1 MVKVSLEKVNAY
13 TTKLVADGKEVILTD
28 LAARDKYYGK
38 IKEFV
43 ITVVLMLVMVLIFT
57 VPLLYSPKEEKYKE
71 EYKTQEGSLID
82 LDGDGLYYIE
92 E

>member
-13 TTKLVADGKEVILTD
+13 QTKLVADGKEVILTD
-28 LAARDKYYGK
+28 LTAKEKYYGK
-38 IKEFV
+38 IKELI
-43 ITVVLMLVMVLIFT
+43 ITVVLTVAMVLIFT
-57 VPLLYSPKEEKYKE
+57 VPLLFSPKEEKYKP
-71 EYKTQEGSLID
+71 EYKTQNGSLID